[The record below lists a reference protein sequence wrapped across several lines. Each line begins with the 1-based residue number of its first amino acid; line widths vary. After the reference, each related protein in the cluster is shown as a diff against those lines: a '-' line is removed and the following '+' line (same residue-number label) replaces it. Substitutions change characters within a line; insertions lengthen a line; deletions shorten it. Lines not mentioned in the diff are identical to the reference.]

1 MTVVLTLLNFLATGP
16 GMLFIGLLAILMI
29 LAWEWRVSL
38 MGLILIQLGITPIAV
53 FIQDIDLQW
62 VTVQTLVIIL
72 CSLILALS
80 VTQIAGSPTSRQSG
94 NWPLRLMVVIMLYVS
109 WRLFQ
114 FDIAIPLIDPR
125 VSVLFNWLFICA
137 LVILALSDN
146 PLFTGSALILW
157 FIPMHVVVA
166 TLFPFSNLIVL
177 FGFLELSLALCCS
190 YLILAE
196 RLGESEQIAIAT
208 DVTFPST
215 AGPRLLVDRA
225 GNERPELLPND
236 RTTMDLLA
244 VPIAKELTLGQPKSS
259 RPNSESAQSNA
270 VQPTQQPLPAPTSSS
285 PSDTTQ
291 GLKAVHPKDRTGEHP
306 LVSAIAKGKRAKKPK
321 Q

>member
-1 MTVVLTLLNFLATGP
+1 MAFVLSLLNFLATGP
-16 GMLFIGLLAILMI
+16 GMLIVGFLAILMI
-29 LAWEWRVSL
+29 LIWEWRVSL
-38 MGLILIQLGITPIAV
+38 IGLILIQLGITPLAIFV
-53 FIQDIDLQW
+53 QDIDPQW

-80 VTQIAGSPTSRQSG
+80 TTQISSSPTSRQSG

-114 FDIAIPLIDPR
+114 FDIAIPLIEPR

-146 PLFTGSALILW
+146 PLFTGTALILW
-157 FIPMHVVVA
+157 FIPMYVVVA

-177 FGFLELSLALCCS
+177 FGFLELILALCCS

-196 RLGESEQIAIAT
+196 RLGESEQITIAT
-208 DVTFPST
+208 DVTFPSV
-215 AGPRLLVDRA
+215 AGPRQLIDRS
-225 GNERPELLPND
+225 GNERTELLPND

-244 VPIAKELTLGQPKSS
+244 VPLVPELRQGPGQTAATRYRTISG
-259 RPNSESAQSNA
+259 ESNFVSVISGNFRTVGYNATAQCCT
-270 VQPTQQPLPAPTSSS
+270 VQRCAGQ
-285 PSDTTQ
+285 
-291 GLKAVHPKDRTGEHP
+291 
-306 LVSAIAKGKRAKKPK
+306 
-321 Q
+321 

>member
-1 MTVVLTLLNFLATGP
+1 MSLVFSLLNFLATGP
-16 GMLFIGLLAILMI
+16 GMLITGFFAILMI

-38 MGLILIQLGITPIAV
+38 IGLILIQVGIAPIAI
-53 FIQDIDLQW
+53 FLQGIDAQW

-80 VTQIAGSPTSRQSG
+80 TTQIAGSPTSRQAG
-94 NWPLRLMVVIMLYVS
+94 NWPLRLMVVILLYVS

-114 FDIAIPLIDPR
+114 FDIAIPLIDSR

-137 LVILALSDN
+137 LVILSLSDN

-166 TLFPFSNLIVL
+166 TLFPFSSLIVL
-177 FGFLELSLALCCS
+177 FGFLELILALCCS

-196 RLGESEQIAIAT
+196 RLGESEQVTIAT
-208 DVTFPST
+208 DVTFPNT
-215 AGPRLLVDRA
+215 VGPRQLIDRS
-225 GNERPELLPND
+225 GNERTELLPND

-244 VPIAKELTLGQPKSS
+244 VPLVPELRERQAKLPPQDAPPTVKSDQITVSQP
-259 RPNSESAQSNA
+259 P
-270 VQPTQQPLPAPTSSS
+270 S

-291 GLKAVHPKDRTGEHP
+291 RLRAVQPKDRTGEHP
-306 LVSAIAKGKRAKKPK
+306 LVATLSKGKRAKKPK
-321 Q
+321 

>member
-1 MTVVLTLLNFLATGP
+1 MALVLSWLNFLATGP
-16 GMLFIGLLAILMI
+16 GMLITGFFAILMI

-38 MGLILIQLGITPIAV
+38 IGLILIQVGIAPIAV
-53 FIQDIDLQW
+53 LLQGIDAQW

-80 VTQIAGSPTSRQSG
+80 TTQIAGSPTSRQAG

-114 FDIAIPLIDPR
+114 FDIAIPLIDSR
-125 VSVLFNWLFICA
+125 VSVLFIWLFICA
-137 LVILALSDN
+137 LVILSLSDN

-166 TLFPFSNLIVL
+166 TLFPFSSLIVL
-177 FGFLELSLALCCS
+177 FGFLELILALCCS

-196 RLGESEQIAIAT
+196 RLGESEQITIAT
-208 DVTFPST
+208 DVTFPNT
-215 AGPRLLVDRA
+215 AGPRQLIDRS
-225 GNERPELLPND
+225 GNERTELLPND

-244 VPIAKELTLGQPKSS
+244 VPLVPELRERQAKLPPQDAPSTVRSDQITTPQP
-259 RPNSESAQSNA
+259 Q
-270 VQPTQQPLPAPTSSS
+270 S

-291 GLKAVHPKDRTGEHP
+291 RLRAVQPKDRTGEHP
-306 LVSAIAKGKRAKKPK
+306 LAATLSKGKRAKKPK
-321 Q
+321 